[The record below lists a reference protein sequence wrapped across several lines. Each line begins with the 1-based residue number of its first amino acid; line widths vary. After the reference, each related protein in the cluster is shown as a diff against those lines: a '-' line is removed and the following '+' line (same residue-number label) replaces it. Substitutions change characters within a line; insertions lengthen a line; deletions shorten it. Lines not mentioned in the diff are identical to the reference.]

1 MTDRPQLLRHC
12 RTPKSSAQVSH
23 EPRLNADCGCG
34 CGCGC
39 LSAEFQEFGHIP
51 PQLYIRAS
59 NRLVG
64 DYVMTQNNIANP
76 RNKPDSIGVVR
87 ATQALTRSGH
97 TCLLD

>member
-1 MTDRPQLLRHC
+1 M
-12 RTPKSSAQVSH
+12 SH
-23 EPRLNADCGCG
+23 VLNADCG

-39 LSAEFQEFGHIP
+39 LSAEFQEFDHIP

-64 DYVMTQNNIANP
+64 DYVMTQHNIANP

-87 ATQALTRSGH
+87 ALLLTRSGH
-97 TCLLD
+97 TA

>member
-1 MTDRPQLLRHC
+1 M
-12 RTPKSSAQVSH
+12 SH
-23 EPRLNADCGCG
+23 VLTADSGCG

-87 ATQALTRSGH
+87 ATRADKVWPEPTS
-97 TCLLD
+97 